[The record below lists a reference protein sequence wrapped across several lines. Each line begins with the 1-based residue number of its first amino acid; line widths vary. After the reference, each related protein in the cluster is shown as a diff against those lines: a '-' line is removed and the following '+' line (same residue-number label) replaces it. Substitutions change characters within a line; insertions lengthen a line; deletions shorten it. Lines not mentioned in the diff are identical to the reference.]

1 MARKATVDRNL
12 VLQFLKE
19 GKTSQSIAT
28 QFGVSRQAIDLY
40 RKEFFRTGLL
50 QNNITPCRQPYPTL
64 HR

>member
-28 QFGVSRQAIDLY
+28 QFGSAAS
-40 RKEFFRTGLL
+40 
-50 QNNITPCRQPYPTL
+50 
-64 HR
+64 H